1 MQGSRQQEEETA
13 QEILDFIIFLFDWN
27 KTKTRCSCV
36 VYIVFAFW
44 NFRKIWVE
52 NLCVITVTL
61 GSACP
66 LSL

>member
-1 MQGSRQQEEETA
+1 MQGSGQQEEETL
-13 QEILDFIIFLFDWN
+13 QEILNFIIFSFDGN

-44 NFRKIWVE
+44 NLRMIYDD

-61 GSACP
+61 GSARP

>member
-1 MQGSRQQEEETA
+1 MQGALQQEEENF
-13 QEILDFIIFLFDWN
+13 QEILNFIIFQFDIN
-27 KTKTRCSCV
+27 KAKTRCSCV

-44 NFRKIWVE
+44 NLRMIYDD

-61 GSACP
+61 GSARP